1 MGKIIFK
8 LEDDL
13 DEQFR
18 KTIADV
24 KGLHRGVIQASLVE
38 AVEDWIKHQRR
49 KNEKR
54 K

>member
-8 LEDDL
+8 LDDDL

-24 KGLHRGVIQASLVE
+24 KGLHRGVIQASLEE
-38 AVEDWIKHQRR
+38 AVRDWIKQQR
-49 KNEKR
+49 KK

>member
-1 MGKIIFK
+1 MAKIIFR

-18 KTIADV
+18 KTIAEV
-24 KGLHRGVIQASLVE
+24 KGLHRGVIQASLEE
-38 AVEDWIKHQRR
+38 AVRAWIKQHR
-49 KNEKR
+49 KNK

>member
-24 KGLHRGVIQASLVE
+24 KGLHRGVIQDSLEE
-38 AVEDWIKHQRR
+38 AVRDWIKQNRR
-49 KNEKR
+49 KK
-54 K
+54 

>member
-38 AVEDWIKHQRR
+38 AVQDWIKQHRIR
-49 KNEKR
+49 KSKN
-54 K
+54 